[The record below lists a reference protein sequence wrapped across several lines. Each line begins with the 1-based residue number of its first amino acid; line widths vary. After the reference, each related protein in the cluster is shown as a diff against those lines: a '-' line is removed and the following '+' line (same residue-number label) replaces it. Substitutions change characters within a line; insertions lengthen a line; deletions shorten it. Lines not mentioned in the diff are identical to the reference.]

1 MQEQHLMRL
10 RHYCEAAKSKV
21 VGSQAGFCYGFVRT
35 ETVNPSLLRTLSGHS
50 RPEKVT

>member
-21 VGSQAGFCYGFVRT
+21 VDPKLVSATGLSELRQLTHRYFGHYLG
-35 ETVNPSLLRTLSGHS
+35 TVALR
-50 RPEKVT
+50 R